1 MRCEAGSHIIL
12 IVLSP
17 CTVGGDE
24 KGSWMELMLM
34 GNKNLFHVTDSL
46 SSLSFLTRQKLWVH
60 LLILS
65 DLGLKES
72 DLFRVSD
79 RLRFYVNMSDPDFPK
94 CCIQP

>member
-65 DLGLKES
+65 DLGFKES
-72 DLFRVSD
+72 DLFRV
-79 RLRFYVNMSDPDFPK
+79 F
-94 CCIQP
+94 